1 MPGSS
6 SMPAYPSSR
15 RHASQAADTAPSRLR
30 CGRRVNLAAV
40 VSQDRPSGFSC
51 TREATM
57 ADVPMP
63 GSPNKSAVFLIAFF
77 IHFLA
82 LQHIRALR
90 TVLGFD

>member
-1 MPGSS
+1 
-6 SMPAYPSSR
+6 
-15 RHASQAADTAPSRLR
+15 
-30 CGRRVNLAAV
+30 
-40 VSQDRPSGFSC
+40 
-51 TREATM
+51 M